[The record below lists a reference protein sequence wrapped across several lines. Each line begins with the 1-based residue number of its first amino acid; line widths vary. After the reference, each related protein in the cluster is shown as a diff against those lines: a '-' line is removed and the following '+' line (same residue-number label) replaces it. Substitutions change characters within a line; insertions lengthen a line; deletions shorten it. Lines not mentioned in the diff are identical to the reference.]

1 MWYNSRYLYYTCIFY
16 ILHAVYPNYVLRIQV
31 LSKINLHCDCLKCCS
46 LPLFLFFFFFLGT
59 ELSELL
65 DVFIS
70 LASLT
75 VGNHYQTDM
84 SVYFKSNQAVVQYNL
99 LQLLIALSI
108 RFAWNKLD
116 LVLMN
121 VITVCCC
128 ITQGELICLH
138 MLWVKGYYP
147 I

>member
-16 ILHAVYPNYVLRIQV
+16 ILHAVYPNYVPRIQV
-31 LSKINLHCDCLKCCS
+31 LSKINLHCDCLKGCS
-46 LPLFLFFFFFLGT
+46 LPLFLFFFFLGT
-59 ELSELL
+59 QLSELF

-108 RFAWNKLD
+108 HVAWNKLD

-121 VITVCCC
+121 VITVCCY

-138 MLWVKGYYP
+138 KLWMKGCYP